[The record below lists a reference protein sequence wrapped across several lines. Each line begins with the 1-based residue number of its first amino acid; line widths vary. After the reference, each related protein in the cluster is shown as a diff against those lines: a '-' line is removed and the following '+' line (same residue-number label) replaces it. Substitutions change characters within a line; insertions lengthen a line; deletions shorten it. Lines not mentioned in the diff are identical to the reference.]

1 MYSIFKCF
9 TSAALFFHRK
19 ASIFPLLEPDTINH
33 VGGHTCGGPLP
44 VAALSNGDPAG
55 L

>member
-9 TSAALFFHRK
+9 TSAALFFHK
-19 ASIFPLLEPDTINH
+19 KKLLFSPLRARFNKPC
-33 VGGHTCGGPLP
+33 GGHTCGGLLP